1 MTCASDAGRSRIPAN
16 RTVVPLCV
24 LLLLAG
30 LAIPERSQAQ
40 VTLKLREAP
49 SDPATALPVGT
60 EVLTLRRDGRSAQSL
75 ADLGLDNREILV
87 EETTDRLEAEPQ
99 KAYTRVTREAGET
112 ERSGFESRQLCYVLA
127 LTPQGRLYESHVGEE
142 PGADLV
148 VSGKLR
154 MGPVSTTH
162 RERMRRAFR
171 EAARQGLTA
180 VGLAQPLTLMNG
192 SSPLP
197 PETEVRV
204 WTRDDAKALR
214 LGGRLPSESRKSNAT
229 TVGANGQT
237 ESEFPRTRYSEE
249 VVYVVA
255 KKPDGT
261 LYESQASTTAGYHPV
276 GQEAIEMAPVPDV
289 HAALKNQFPGSDSSS
304 GSWGGLLWGPGGW
317 LISLGLG
324 LMGALYYR
332 REAQALEDTL
342 KRKRRDM
349 NRLKDG
355 RSQNTAGVVLR
366 GSPDSEDDQD
376 HAPDPSKTAGETA
389 PAGQTAHPA
398 SPATDSDRGRTDPR
412 ADARAASS
420 TEEGEEVS
428 SPDPRQTET
437 EQGPKTSNSPGDRA
451 EIIGEVFVA
460 WCQTAP
466 VMRGRYYMFERELQ
480 KKISEATVTP
490 ISSDPRTEEGFR
502 TDRDAGQ
509 DAFWCV
515 HLGAAALLLP
525 APQRDGRFQ
534 VLDPAF
540 DVETRSGEPV
550 DTPDCEVVATCR
562 PARLQ
567 KEGDIYVLVEVGRLV
582 VEHAGRP
589 SNPSS

>member
-1 MTCASDAGRSRIPAN
+1 M
-16 RTVVPLCV
+16 
-24 LLLLAG
+24 LAG

-40 VTLKLREAP
+40 VTLKLRQSP
-49 SDPATALPVGT
+49 DDPVTALPVGT
-60 EVLTLRRDGRSAQSL
+60 EILTLKRDGYSAQSL
-75 ADLGLDNREILV
+75 ADLGLADRDVLV
-87 EETTDRLEAEPQ
+87 EEITDRLEAEPQ
-99 KAYTRVTREAGET
+99 NAYTQVVGKAGET
-112 ERSGFESRQLCYVLA
+112 ERSGSESRRLCYVLA
-127 LTPQGRLYESHVGEE
+127 LTPQGRLYESRVDQE

-154 MGPVSTTH
+154 MGRVPNTH
-162 RERMRRAFR
+162 RQRMRRAFR
-171 EAARQGLTA
+171 EAARQGRTA
-180 VGLAQPLTLMNG
+180 LSLAQPLTLRNANG
-192 SSPLP
+192 PLP
-197 PETEVRV
+197 PETEVRI
-204 WTRDDAKALR
+204 WTARAA
-214 LGGRLPSESRKSNAT
+214 ESRRVPDRAALDSTAAKAT

-237 ESEFPRTRYSEE
+237 GSEFPRTRYSGQ

-255 KKPDGT
+255 QTPEGR
-261 LYESQASTTAGYHPV
+261 LYESQASTTAGYPPL
-276 GQEAIEMAPVPDV
+276 GEEAIEMARVPDV
-289 HAALKNQFPGSDSSS
+289 HAALKNQFPGSDSSA
-304 GSWGGLLWGPGGW
+304 GSWVSVLWGPGGW
-317 LISLGLG
+317 LIGFGLG
-324 LMGALYYR
+324 LIGAWYYR
-332 REAQALEDTL
+332 REDRTGGDVLKGKRGEGNRPKAEQDPGTRILVQA
-342 KRKRRDM
+342 
-349 NRLKDG
+349 
-355 RSQNTAGVVLR
+355 
-366 GSPDSEDDQD
+366 SPDSKDDQE
-376 HAPDPSKTAGETA
+376 PITTDPSETA
-389 PAGQTAHPA
+389 TMTASLGRA
-398 SPATDSDRGRTDPR
+398 NDSVSPATASDGGRTDPR
-412 ADARAASS
+412 ADAGAASS

-540 DVETRSGEPV
+540 DVETRAGEPV

-567 KEGDIYVLVEVGRLV
+567 KEGDIYVLVEPGRLV
-582 VEHAGRP
+582 VEHAHRP